1 MLQSFYDFLQKTKPG
16 SAKHYESG
24 LRAVSKD
31 MQREKVITK
40 PIEEM
45 SLHEFEISIF
55 DILNND
61 FFINKDKRGNNMYS
75 NSLKQYLHFLR
86 MSGKDNNF

>member
-1 MLQSFYDFLQKTKPG
+1 MIILQSFYDFLQKTKPS
-16 SAKHYESG
+16 SANHYESG

-45 SLHEFEISIF
+45 SLPELEISIF
-55 DILNND
+55 NILHND
-61 FFINKDKRGNNMYS
+61 FFINKNKRGNNIS
-75 NSLKQYLHFLR
+75 IFKNVRKR
-86 MSGKDNNF
+86 